1 MAEQGADRIS
11 TLLRSFLSD
20 TEQRRKDWLE
30 ARDGLQQEVRAIT
43 SQVLA
48 ALERGS
54 SQDPALIESVPHL
67 IEEALDPGFLDVFGE
82 AGPPK
87 LPVVGDDAAARDRRR
102 RIVALLRMGL
112 ETGSRAEGLEVL
124 GRLEASR
131 GQIAGLGASFLGW
144 LHLLVPAVFPPLPN
158 LVMRGARDALGG
170 SGGIVDTSR
179 KVWAL
184 ADAYDDEIDSSDLG
198 VAAAFLAWIGRRGPD
213 AMASRGPEYYGLN
226 RMVNDTLLSATFVEH
241 LEQDVRENR
250 LLLFIGQAGTGK
262 THAAI
267 RFVRYLTRDGGD
279 CLVLRAHAGLGY
291 GQLVGSPEQPGLL
304 VRHAEHAKKD
314 PGGTFALL
322 IDGLDQVDIRD
333 AFGELT
339 LAFEFPG
346 HEVCLPGGAPFSV
359 PNNLLLV
366 GTSEEMQEDL
376 LSLDYAFYRHFSYA
390 EFAPDP
396 RKLSEWLQR
405 ANDPVKRLD
414 LVGAFRNLNRLLR
427 QRTGGRFAV
436 GHGYLMVDGVTDDN
450 VHEFWDTYIIPY
462 VRAHQIDTTGDVEIY
477 RLSRLG

>member
-1 MAEQGADRIS
+1 MADDGSDRIS
-11 TLLRSFLSD
+11 ELLRSFLEE
-20 TEQRRKDWLE
+20 TGAARRAWLR
-30 ARDGLQQEVRAIT
+30 ARAELRDDVRSIT
-43 SQVLA
+43 AQVLET
-48 ALERGS
+48 LERS
-54 SQDPALIESVPHL
+54 SPKDPALIESVPHL
-67 IEEALDPGFLDVFGE
+67 IAERLDPAFLDVFGE
-82 AGPPK
+82 AGPPR
-87 LPVVGDDAAARDRRR
+87 LPVVGEDVAARDRRR
-102 RIVALLRMGL
+102 RIVALLRMGI

-144 LHLLVPAVFPPLPN
+144 LYVLSPSVFPPLSN

-184 ADAYDDEIDSSDLG
+184 ADAYDDELGTADLG
-198 VAAAFLAWIGRRGPD
+198 VPAAFLAWVGSRGPD

-226 RMVNDTLLSATFVEH
+226 RIVHDTLLSSTFVEH
-241 LEQDVRENR
+241 LERDVRENQ
-250 LLLFIGQAGTGK
+250 LMLFIGPAGTGK

-267 RFVRYLTRDGGD
+267 RFVRYLTRDGGE
-279 CLVLRAHAGLGY
+279 CLVLRAHPSLGY
-291 GQLVGSPEQPGLL
+291 GQLVGDSAQPGLL
-304 VRHAEHAKKD
+304 VRHSELARKD
-314 PGGTFALL
+314 PGGTYPILVDAV
-322 IDGLDQVDIRD
+322 DQLDARSTL
-333 AFGELT
+333 GELT
-339 LAFEFPG
+339 LALEFPG
-346 HEVCLPGGAPFSV
+346 HTVCLPGGRSFLV
-359 PNNLLLV
+359 PENLLLV

-376 LSLDYAFYRHFSYA
+376 LGLDYALYRHFSFA

-462 VRAHQIDTTGDVEIY
+462 VRSRLIDTTGDVEIY
-477 RLSRLG
+477 RLSRLT